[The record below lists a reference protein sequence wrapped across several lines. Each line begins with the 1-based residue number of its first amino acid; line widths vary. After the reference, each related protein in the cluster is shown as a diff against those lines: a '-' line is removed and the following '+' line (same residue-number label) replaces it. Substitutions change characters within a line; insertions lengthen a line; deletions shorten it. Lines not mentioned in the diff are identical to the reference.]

1 MTGAIR
7 VVSVERGHDP
17 RDLVLVPF
25 GGAGP
30 LHGGALARLLGIKT
44 VLLPPAPGVL
54 SALGAAD
61 LKFEDRVLAHLSR
74 TAAALRSRP
83 DRLDL
88 CPARCFAGSHRSDSA
103 VATATALFT
112 AHPTGAGDPALQGLA
127 GIGNLIR
134 REAYVFAYIDGFWI
148 IAWVMAAGIVLLL
161 LLHPP
166 PPNPLTPPRSD
177 L

>member
-1 MTGAIR
+1 VALVGAALNPLSGSRDQGRKGAAVCLPCRSWITFFRRLAPVRQRGGNGDGAIY
-7 VVSVERGHDP
+7 
-17 RDLVLVPF
+17 
-25 GGAGP
+25 GA
-30 LHGGALARLLGIKT
+30 
-44 VLLPPAPGVL
+44 
-54 SALGAAD
+54 S
-61 LKFEDRVLAHLSR
+61 DRCR
-74 TAAALRSRP
+74 R
-83 DRLDL
+83 
-88 CPARCFAGSHRSDSA
+88 
-103 VATATALFT
+103 
-112 AHPTGAGDPALQGLA
+112 PALQGLA

>member
-1 MTGAIR
+1 LNPLSG
-7 VVSVERGHDP
+7 S
-17 RDLVLVPF
+17 RDQ
-25 GGAGP
+25 G
-30 LHGGALARLLGIKT
+30 RK
-44 VLLPPAPGVL
+44 
-54 SALGAAD
+54 GAAAC
-61 LKFEDRVLAHLSR
+61 LPC
-74 TAAALRSRP
+74 RSWITF
-83 DRLDL
+83 
-88 CPARCFAGSHRSDSA
+88 FAGSHRSDSA

-134 REAYVFAYIDGFWI
+134 REAYGLAYIDRFWI